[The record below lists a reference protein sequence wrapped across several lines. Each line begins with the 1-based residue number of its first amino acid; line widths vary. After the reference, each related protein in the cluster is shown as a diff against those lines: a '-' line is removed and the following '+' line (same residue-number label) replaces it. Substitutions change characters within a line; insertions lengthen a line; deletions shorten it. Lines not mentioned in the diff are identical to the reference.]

1 MIKKI
6 KNFYNNLD
14 ITIFSCI
21 ILISIYSIIIIYSA
35 SNKNIYIIYK
45 RIIHLLI
52 SIFLMIYL
60 TKLKSSFYKNYSNVF
75 YVLCNILL
83 LIVYIKGHIIKGA
96 QRWINIGILQFQP
109 SEIAKI
115 IIPIIIAKYINNNYP
130 LKIKDLF
137 KTKLIILLPTILV
150 YLQPDLG
157 TSILIYIS
165 GLVTL
170 YLGGI
175 NKKIIL
181 LFTIISIIL
190 LPVIWKFFL
199 HNYQKERIITLI
211 TNKKSLKSGYQI
223 NQSKISIGSGGKY
236 GKGIFYGT
244 QSRLNFIPE
253 KKTDF
258 IFTIIAEEH
267 GFIGVLFLLVIYSIL
282 IIRSFYISI
291 NSYTYFEKLLSSSF
305 IIIFF
310 INTLIN
316 ISMVSGI
323 LPIVG
328 IPLPLMSYGGSSLI
342 TNMSIFGIIMS
353 IKKK

>member
-21 ILISIYSIIIIYSA
+21 ILLSIYSIIIIYSA

-137 KTKLIILLPTILV
+137 RTKLIILVPTILV

-267 GFIGVLFLLVIYSIL
+267 GFIGVLFLIVIYSIL

>member
-14 ITIFSCI
+14 IIIFFCI
-21 ILISIYSIIIIYSA
+21 IVISIYSTIIIYSA

-45 RIIHLLI
+45 RIIHLSI
-52 SIFLMIYL
+52 SIFLMILL
-60 TKLKSSFYKNYSNVF
+60 TKLKSSFYKNNSNIL
-75 YVLCNILL
+75 YILCNILL

-96 QRWINIGILQFQP
+96 QRWINIGIFQFQP

-115 IIPIIIAKYINNNYP
+115 IIPIIIAKYIDNNYP

-137 KTKLIILLPTILV
+137 KTKLIILIPTILV

-165 GLVTL
+165 GLITL

-181 LFTIISIIL
+181 LFTITSIIL
-190 LPVIWKFFL
+190 LPIVWKFFL

-211 TNKKSLKSGYQI
+211 TNKKSLKNGYQI

-244 QSRLNFIPE
+244 QSKLNFIPE

-267 GFIGVLFLLVIYSIL
+267 GFIGVLFLLIIYSLL
-282 IIRSFYISI
+282 ITRSFYISI
-291 NSYTYFEKLLSSSF
+291 NSNTFFEKLLSSSF

-328 IPLPLMSYGGSSLI
+328 IPLPLISYGGSSLI

>member
-6 KNFYNNLD
+6 KKLYNNLD
-14 ITIFSCI
+14 TTI
-21 ILISIYSIIIIYSA
+21 ILCITLLSIYSIIIIYSA
-35 SNKNIYIIYK
+35 SNKNIYIIFK

-52 SIFLMIYL
+52 SFIIMIYS
-60 TKLKSSFYKNYSNVF
+60 TNIKSLFYKNNAYIL
-75 YVLCNILL
+75 YIICNILL
-83 LIVYIKGHIIKGA
+83 FVVYIKGHIIKGA

-109 SEIAKI
+109 SELVKI
-115 IIPIIIAKYINNNYP
+115 IIPIIISKYINDYYP
-130 LKIKDLF
+130 LNIKDLLN
-137 KTKLIILLPTILV
+137 TNILILIPALLV

-165 GLVTL
+165 GLITL

-181 LFTIISIIL
+181 IFTILNIL
-190 LPVIWKFFL
+190 LIPIIWKFFL
-199 HNYQKERIITLI
+199 HKYQKERIITLL
-211 TNKKSLKSGYQI
+211 TNNKSLKNGYQI

-244 QSRLNFIPE
+244 QSKFNFIPE

-258 IFTIIAEEH
+258 IFTIIAEEN
-267 GFIGVLFLLVIYSIL
+267 GFIGVLLLLILYSSL
-282 IIRSFYISI
+282 IIRSFNIAI
-291 NSYTYFEKLLSSSF
+291 NSYTFFDKLISTSF

-316 ISMVSGI
+316 ISMVNGI

-328 IPLPLMSYGGSSLI
+328 IPLPFISYGGSSLI
-342 TNMSIFGIIMS
+342 TNMLMFGIIMS
-353 IKKK
+353 VKKK